1 MRRLSKLSRSIV
13 GSVAI
18 VTGAASGMGRATA
31 HLFADEGA
39 RLAIFDI
46 NEAALEAVAQEVR
59 SVGAEVLPLVVN
71 LRDRQAVEKG
81 VGSAIEHFGGLD
93 ILVNNAGFAL
103 PAAIDSDEYEHSW
116 DSSLDV
122 MATAQAWAC
131 LLYTSDAADDD
142 YTG

>member
-46 NEAALEAVAQEVR
+46 NEAALEAVAEEVR

-71 LRDRQAVEKG
+71 LRDRQAVEKAFSLELLFATTVKLLPLG
-81 VGSAIEHFGGLD
+81 KFKAILSRTGLP
-93 ILVNNAGFAL
+93 I
-103 PAAIDSDEYEHSW
+103 
-116 DSSLDV
+116 
-122 MATAQAWAC
+122 
-131 LLYTSDAADDD
+131 
-142 YTG
+142 

>member
-18 VTGAASGMGRATA
+18 ITGAASGMGRATA

-46 NEAALEAVAQEVR
+46 NEAALEAVAGEVR
-59 SVGAEVLPLVVN
+59 SVGVEVLTLVVD
-71 LRDRQAVEKG
+71 LRDRQAVDKA
-81 VGSAIEHFGGLD
+81 VGSVIEHFGGLD

-116 DSSLDV
+116 DTSLDV
-122 MATAQAWAC
+122 MATAQA
-131 LLYTSDAADDD
+131 
-142 YTG
+142 